1 MKLTT
6 IKQISVAAIIFIL
19 LGASFTSC
27 TNSKES
33 PSETVTEEHAEEE
46 EHSESLELTAGQMK
60 SVDIVI
66 GKIEQKNLSSVV
78 KSSGQL
84 AVPPQNEAQ
93 VNVLSGGIIRKI
105 NVMEGQKVRKGQ
117 VLAVIENQELIKLQ
131 QDYLSVK
138 GGFTFVDAE
147 YQRQKQLKAANA
159 GTGKAFQLAEANYNA
174 ELTRIKAL
182 ERQLQQLGIS
192 PKRVSGGNIT
202 SQTPIVS
209 PINGTLGTISAKTGS
224 YVQPGTS
231 LMDIVDNSKIH
242 ADLVVYEKDLTKVK
256 VGQKVNFQLTN
267 QDNQLIE
274 GEVYGI
280 NKSFE
285 NDSKGVV
292 VHTVIKKATSNLIP
306 GMYVTGLISVGTAL
320 TSAVPIDA
328 VVRSEGKDYIFIVDD
343 NPEEKSTGTKE
354 AKETEEKIHFK
365 KVQVT
370 TGVSELG
377 YIQITPLEKLPENT
391 KLVTKGAF
399 YLQSATSEEGE
410 H

>member
-1 MKLTT
+1 MKLTVN
-6 IKQISVAAIIFIL
+6 IKQVSKGLMALIL
-19 LGASFTSC
+19 VGTLMTSC
-27 TNSKES
+27 TNSQES
-33 PSETVTEEHAEEE
+33 TAERIPEEHTEE
-46 EHSESLELTAGQMK
+46 EHSEALELTAAQIK

-66 GKIEQKNLSSVV
+66 GAIEQKNLTAVV

-84 AVPPQNEAQ
+84 AVPPQNEAE

-105 NVMEGQKVRKGQ
+105 NVMEGQRVIKGQ
-117 VLAVIENQELIKLQ
+117 ILAVIENQELIKLQ

-138 GGFTFVDAE
+138 SGFSYVDAE
-147 YQRQKQLKAANA
+147 FQRQKQLKAASA
-159 GTGKAFQLAEANYNA
+159 GTGKAYQLAEANYNA

-182 ERQLQQLGIS
+182 ARQLQQLGIS

-202 SQTPIVS
+202 SQIPIIS
-209 PINGTLGTISAKTGS
+209 PIRGTLGTISAKTGS

-231 LMDIVDNSKIH
+231 LMNIVDNSKIH
-242 ADLVVYEKDLTKVK
+242 ADLVVYEKDLSKVR

-267 QDNQLIE
+267 QNNQLIE

-292 VHTVIKKATSNLIP
+292 VHTVIKKHSGNLIP
-306 GMYVTGLISVGTAL
+306 GMYVTGLISVGTEL
-320 TSAVPIDA
+320 TSAVPIEA
-328 VVRSEGKDYIFIVDD
+328 VVRSEGKDYIFIVDE
-343 NPEEKSTGTKE
+343 NPPEESKGPKE
-354 AKETEEKIHFK
+354 AEETEEKIHFK
-365 KVQVT
+365 KVEVS

-377 YIQITPLEKLPENT
+377 YIQITPLEKFPDNM
-391 KLVTKGAF
+391 KVVSKGAF
-399 YLQSATSEEGE
+399 YLQSKSAGGSE